1 MEKAKKKEDNK
12 MREIMI
18 EKLVL
23 NIAVGKSGDE
33 LTKASKVLQD
43 LTNQKPVLSRAKYT
57 IRSFS
62 IKRNETIAV
71 HATIRGEKAMELLK
85 RGLKVKDLE
94 LRSSCFTEDG
104 NFGFGLDE
112 HIDMGI
118 KFDPA
123 TGTYGLD
130 FYVVLSRPGQRVKTR
145 KRGRAHIGKRHK
157 VTKEDAM
164 KWFKERLSGTVI

>member
-1 MEKAKKKEDNK
+1 MEKAKKKQDNK
-12 MREIMI
+12 MREIQI

-71 HATIRGEKAMELLK
+71 HTTIRGEKAMELLK

-94 LRSSCFTEDG
+94 LRSSCFTDHG

-130 FYVVLSRPGQRVKTR
+130 FYVVLSRPGSRVATR
-145 KRGRAHIGKRHK
+145 KKGRSQIGKTQK